1 MKLGF
6 ITLTNL
12 GYLEYTKNCIKSLE
26 QIGVEGLKVY
36 CIDQESFDKLDYDRK
51 LMNMMYYFKT
61 INKLILMM
69 VNYVLDFSLLNPIK
83 KQEIFII
90 LQILL

>member
-51 LMNMMYYFKT
+51 LKIDNPEDEQISEFHEFRSGEEWAKIMYQKFC
-61 INKLILMM
+61 
-69 VNYVLDFSLLNPIK
+69 D
-83 KQEIFII
+83 
-90 LQILL
+90 